1 MRLAD
6 KFPRLDMVAII
17 SALCYRAASM
27 VCPPYFYEPK
37 KIKEYMRTIPTCLAI
52 LFPAS
57 TIFIATQAAE
67 PGLMVTPV
75 VPSAQQ
81 LFQPGEVRLLDG
93 PFKTMQDMDIAYLM
107 RLEPDR
113 LLAQFRVEAGL
124 TPKAKPYGGW
134 ESPAQPGKTW
144 SLAGHTLGHYLSA
157 LSRMCR
163 LTDDNRLKTRVAY
176 ISQELKECQDK
187 RGDGSLVAFPYER
200 ELEAD
205 IRAGKVETID
215 KYWAPFYTIHK
226 DMAGLRDAWWWCG
239 DTNARDVLVRMA
251 DWCGSLVQGLS
262 DEQRERMLQA
272 EHGGMPEVLADVY
285 AITGDRKY
293 LAYARLF
300 SQHAILDPLAEGKD
314 ILTGLHAN
322 TQIPKIIG
330 FERIY
335 ELSGDPQ
342 DRAAAVFFWQTV
354 VKQRSWVNGGNSIH
368 EHFPAPQDMGRL
380 IPDDGGPETC
390 NSYNMLK
397 LTAALYR
404 KAPAADQVDFYE
416 NTLFNEILPAMAPLV
431 GAGAFVYYTPL
442 RPDFARSYG
451 TDFNSFWCC
460 TGTGMENPGRYPDFI
475 YAHTTN
481 TLTVNLF
488 MASELNWAARGVVL
502 RQETRFPDEENST
515 LIFTVAPA
523 DALTLRIR
531 HPFWLA
537 ADRMQVRV
545 NGQPVD
551 VASLPGGYAELTRK
565 WQAGDRVSIGLPMK
579 IRVVREAQT
588 PGWVSFFYG
597 PILLAGELGTAGMTQ
612 SEYIGPY
619 TPIKALRPLAQ
630 APVVVVTNDAIMVAR
645 VKPVAGKPCVFETS
659 DLVKPDDVTLEP
671 FFRTHFQR
679 YAIYWQAT
687 PLADWEA
694 NERILAEADR
704 QKRELETRTADEVR
718 LGEQQPE
725 IDHNLHFE
733 NSRTGDGPQ
742 GRHYRQAHDG
752 GWFSCEMKLPP
763 AGTKSAVRVLYW
775 GRDGSDEFDLEVNGT
790 VIATAKLAGGED
802 DYYGVE
808 YPIPGTLTGGKDKVT
823 VRFQARPGKSTG
835 AAYDVRMVTI
845 K

>member
-1 MRLAD
+1 MNQPHLRLVTPRLA
-6 KFPRLDMVAII
+6 LT
-17 SALCYRAASM
+17 ALAVLLAA
-27 VCPPYFYEPK
+27 
-37 KIKEYMRTIPTCLAI
+37 TA
-52 LFPAS
+52 PAENFVGGVKP
-57 TIFIATQAAE
+57 I
-67 PGLMVTPV
+67 
-75 VPSAQQ
+75 VPNVQQ
-81 LFQPGEVRLLDG
+81 LFLPGEVRLLDG

-134 ESPAQPGKTW
+134 ESPAEPGKTW

-157 LSRMCR
+157 LSRMYR
-163 LTDDNRLKTRVAY
+163 LTDDDRLKARVDY

-226 DMAGLRDAWWWCG
+226 DMAGLRDAWLWCG
-239 DTNARDVLVRMA
+239 DTTARDVLVRMA
-251 DWCGSLVQGLS
+251 DWCGSVVKNLS
-262 DEQRERMLQA
+262 YERRERLLQM
-272 EHGGMPEVLADVY
+272 EHGGMAEVLADVY
-285 AITGDRKY
+285 AITGESKY
-293 LAYARLF
+293 LDYARF
-300 SQHAILDPLAEGKD
+300 FEHHAVMDPLAAGHD

-322 TQIPKIIG
+322 TQIPKFIG
-330 FERIY
+330 CQRIH
-335 ELSGDPQ
+335 ELGGDVSAG
-342 DRAAAVFFWQTV
+342 AAASFFWKTV
-354 VKQRSWVNGGNSIH
+354 VQNRTWVNGGIGMF
-368 EHFPAPQDMGRL
+368 EHFPEPKDMNKL
-380 IPDDGGPETC
+380 ITEDGGPETC
-390 NSYNMLK
+390 CSYNMLK

-404 KAPAADQVDFYE
+404 KSPAAGQVDFYE

-451 TDFNSFWCC
+451 TAFNSFWCC

-488 MASELNWAARGVVL
+488 MASELNWPARGVAL
-502 RQETRFPDEENST
+502 RQETRFPDEERST
-515 LIFTVAPA
+515 LIFTAAPTNTM
-523 DALTLRIR
+523 TLRIR

-537 ADRMQVRV
+537 TDRMQLSI
-545 NGQPVD
+545 NDQPVD
-551 VASLPGGYAELTRK
+551 TASSPGDYAELTRQ
-565 WQAGDRVSIGLPMK
+565 WQVGDRVSIGLPMK
-579 IRVVREAQT
+579 IRVVRQAQT

-597 PILLAGELGTAGMTQ
+597 PILLAGELGATGMTQ
-612 SEYIGPY
+612 SDYIGPY

-630 APVVVVTNDAIMVAR
+630 APVVVVTNDAAMIAGVI
-645 VKPVAGKPCVFETS
+645 PVPGKPCIFKTL
-659 DLVKPDDVTLEP
+659 DLVKPADVTLEP

-687 PLADWEA
+687 PFADWET
-694 NERILAEADR
+694 NERIMAEADR
-704 QKRELETRTADEVR
+704 QKRELEIRIVDEVR
-718 LGEQQPE
+718 IGEQQPE

-752 GWFSCEMKLPP
+752 GWFSYDLKLPP
-763 AGTKSAVRVLYW
+763 AKTKSAVRVLYW
-775 GRDGSDEFDLEVNGT
+775 GGDGSDDFDIQVNGT
-790 VIATAKLAGGED
+790 TIALAKLEGGTN
-802 DYYGVE
+802 DYYSVE
-808 YPIPGTLTGGKDKVT
+808 YPIAENLIESKDKVI

-835 AAYDVRMVTI
+835 PAYDVSIVTI